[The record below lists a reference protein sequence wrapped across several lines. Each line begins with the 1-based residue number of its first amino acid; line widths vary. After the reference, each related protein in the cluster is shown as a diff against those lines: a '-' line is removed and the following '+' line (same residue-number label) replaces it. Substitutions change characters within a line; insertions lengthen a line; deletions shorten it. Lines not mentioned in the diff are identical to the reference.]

1 MTGHIPIILCGKTEQ
16 IGKGVIA
23 GLQPEYEV
31 VHFILTP
38 EAGVKELPQIL
49 QGIAL
54 EEKSSNIGS
63 GNLDRGI
70 KAIVLGGAFDDE
82 GITLMKE
89 AASQIKKVAWLR
101 QDTTKPAPPLG
112 PEYGKE
118 MVRRVKETLGEL
130 QESGKLTNGEE
141 GVFWY

>member
-1 MTGHIPIILCGKTEQ
+1 MTSPIPIILCGKTEQ

-31 VHFILTP
+31 AHFILSS
-38 EAGVKELPQIL
+38 EAGVKELPHIL
-49 QGIAL
+49 RGITP
-54 EEKSSNIGS
+54 EEKSSSIGS
-63 GNLDRGI
+63 GNLDRGV

-89 AASQIKKVAWLR
+89 AAPQVNKVVWLR
-101 QDTTKPAPPLG
+101 QDTAKPAPPLG

-130 QESGKLTNGEE
+130 QGSGKLNNNEE